1 MELEKSGWDG
11 YVRNMTC
18 YSFTTDAFLGRHLYA
33 KMKEA
38 LEMSR
43 KQRAAHSALTAT
55 FPPDTIQEW
64 TNMIIQWQEDP
75 DKPNPFEEKDISK

>member
-1 MELEKSGWDG
+1 
-11 YVRNMTC
+11 
-18 YSFTTDAFLGRHLYA
+18 
-33 KMKEA
+33 MKEA

-64 TNMIIQWQEDP
+64 TNMVTQWQEDP
-75 DKPNPFEEKDISK
+75 EKPNPFEEKDISK